1 MLFILLSSLDDP
13 NLEAS
18 FSCFY
23 EKHKKL
29 AFKIAYNYFDDFWT
43 VEEVVQSAFFAL
55 SRNFTKL
62 CRIDDE
68 SKKTYLVKS
77 VRSACIDA
85 IRRSNRNPQPKEQLE
100 YIERSSEADVQA
112 ELESN
117 EKLEQIYAMIKRM
130 PTRRRD
136 VLTCKLFASFSYK
149 ETAEILH
156 LSISVVKKEIYIG
169 MKELKKAVREM
180 NDE

>member
-85 IRRSNRNPQPKEQLE
+85 IRRSNRNPQPK
-100 YIERSSEADVQA
+100 V
-112 ELESN
+112 
-117 EKLEQIYAMIKRM
+117 
-130 PTRRRD
+130 
-136 VLTCKLFASFSYK
+136 
-149 ETAEILH
+149 
-156 LSISVVKKEIYIG
+156 
-169 MKELKKAVREM
+169 
-180 NDE
+180 